1 MKLTNKDKEIL
12 RQFGDEEA
20 DFEQIERAIGKT
32 TYTLWSIKNGKNVGT
47 KITAKKAIELL
58 GREKFLSGISR
69 SAFHWSAGQDT
80 DDGREICFN
89 SSRLFRE

>member
-32 TYTLWSIKNGKNVGT
+32 TYTLQGNKNGIFVER

-58 GREKFLSGISR
+58 GRKNFLSGISR
-69 SAFHWSAGQDT
+69 SAFHWSAVRET
-80 DDGREICFN
+80 DDGREIYFD
-89 SSRLFRE
+89 SSRLFR